1 MTDPNTLPNRP
12 IDPLRTQVEQVL
24 SATYDLGDE
33 IGRGGMG
40 IVFRARDRRL
50 QRNVAIKILPPQLA
64 FQQDIRSRFLR
75 EAATSAQLSHPNIV
89 PIFTVDE
96 AGDIVFFV
104 MGLVAGVNLAQYIH
118 DNGVTSATETVRIL
132 REIAGA
138 LAYAHSRNVIH
149 RDIKPDNILLEAETG
164 RVMVTDF
171 GIARAVMEG
180 TDNRLT
186 TTGVAIG
193 TPAYMS
199 PEQSAGDQNVD
210 GRSDLYSLGVV
221 GYQLLCG
228 EPPFSAPN
236 TPAMLVKHIT
246 ERPRPLGERCTV
258 PMGLSDIIMQCLAKD
273 PNDRFSSAEDLIF
286 ALDAYAALGD
296 AGVSEIRPYRQEGL
310 SPASKLATGVA
321 GVGVTNVQ
329 PISGLPQLDDD
340 AHHQALIARWEAAP
354 VKKYRRRIVTFL
366 VVNVVFAILSILGEQ
381 QLFGISAIWAVWLAF
396 SYSRLWSAGYDWR
409 DVLRLPSDALMV
421 EVLGEKIDDTRALFD
436 PIAREQVRER
446 MRERKKFGQG
456 LFAPS
461 PPVPVALPLSR
472 TVAGNPGNFGN
483 NGGPAASP
491 YAQSLTS
498 QFAAQ
503 LPNVRDAEIL
513 RREIA
518 QMYDELMKEDRLSKQ
533 DRASMPN
540 VVQPADAL
548 LVRVR
553 ALSASEYEL
562 SRANVPGVAAAI
574 EQEIFELEEEA
585 NPLDEERSELR
596 IRRLVQL
603 RRQRLVVRD
612 VQRRYAEVEQKLQR
626 CMSAMRSMHLDLIRF
641 RSGLRSTDNITQIAN
656 EAMVLGR
663 EVDAILY
670 AQDEMAKLLGRS

>member
-12 IDPLRTQVEQVL
+12 IDPLRTQVEEVL
-24 SATYDLGDE
+24 STTYDLGDE

-104 MGLVAGVNLAQYIH
+104 MGLVTGVNLAQYIH
-118 DNGVTSATETVRIL
+118 DNGVASASETVRIL

-149 RDIKPDNILLEAETG
+149 RDIKPDNILLDAETG

-246 ERPRPLGERCTV
+246 ERPKPLGERCSV

-321 GVGVTNVQ
+321 GVGVANGQ
-329 PISGLPQLDDD
+329 PASSMSQLDDD
-340 AHHQALIARWEAAP
+340 AHRQAMIARWEAAP
-354 VKKYRRRIVTFL
+354 VKKYRRRVVTFL
-366 VVNVVFAILSILGEQ
+366 VVNAVFAVLSILGEQ

-421 EVLGEKIDDTRALFD
+421 DVLGERIDDTKALFD
-436 PIAREQVRER
+436 PVAREQVRER
-446 MRERKKFGQG
+446 MRERKRVGQG
-456 LFAPS
+456 LFVPS
-461 PPVPVALPLSR
+461 PTLPVPAPAALPLQLPYA
-472 TVAGNPGNFGN
+472 TAGNGGSAISPGV
-483 NGGPAASP
+483 
-491 YAQSLTS
+491 QSLTS
-498 QFAAQ
+498 QLAAQ
-503 LPNVRDAEIL
+503 LPNVRDAEVL

-518 QMYDELMKEDRLSKQ
+518 QMYDELMKEDRLSNQ

-540 VVQPADAL
+540 VVQSADAL

-562 SRANVPGVAAAI
+562 SQANVPGVSAAI

-603 RRQRLVVRD
+603 RRQRLAVRD

-641 RSGLRSTDNITQIAN
+641 RSGLRTTDNITQIAN